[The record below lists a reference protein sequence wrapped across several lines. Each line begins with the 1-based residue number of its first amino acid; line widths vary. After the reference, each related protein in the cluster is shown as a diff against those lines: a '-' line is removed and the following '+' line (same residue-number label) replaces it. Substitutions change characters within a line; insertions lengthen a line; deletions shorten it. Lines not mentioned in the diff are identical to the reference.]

1 MEVLLSSKIELPTM
15 GSDPFSDKT
24 VVPLWISWTSRAVYA
39 VSGCTYNERFMN
51 SVLKGH
57 TSLKHSSHLGFV
69 FERDEFQHPVVGIS
83 TAE

>member
-1 MEVLLSSKIELPTM
+1 MEVLLSPKIELPTM

-24 VVPLWISWTSRAVYA
+24 LVPVWISWNSRAVCA

-57 TSLKHSSHLGFV
+57 TSLKHSSHLGFA
-69 FERDEFQHPVVGIS
+69 FERDEFQYPVVGIS